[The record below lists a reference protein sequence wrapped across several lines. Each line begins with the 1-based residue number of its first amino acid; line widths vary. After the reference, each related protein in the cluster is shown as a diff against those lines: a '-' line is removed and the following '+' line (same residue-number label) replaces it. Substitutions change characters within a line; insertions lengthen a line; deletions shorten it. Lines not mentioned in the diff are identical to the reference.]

1 MVYIGGAYDS
11 KDYGAINHFET
22 PQKGVIFYGITKKRY
37 PSPIQMKKQ

>member
-22 PQKGVIFYGITKKRY
+22 PQKGAIFKGITKKRY
-37 PSPIQMKKQ
+37 PSPIHMKKQ